1 MPTTT
6 GTTKWYIYGL
16 SANPP
21 TKAHY
26 EIIQTISTKGG
37 NLTCVPSYKH
47 PVKTNL
53 IDFDHRVNMLRTM
66 IGDSLPNVYVSEIER
81 ECRPRTTHELIMCLR
96 SRMQLHET
104 NESFVVV
111 CDAEIMRDILNLNR
125 RHSEELLRSEDIE
138 FCVVLNN
145 NSDNDNDNDNDD
157 DRVSILT
164 HMNSCDQTISFV
176 TIRNTTRSTH
186 FRNDTTNPETYLPQS
201 VCDYIRE
208 NNIVFRV

>member
-37 NLTCVPSYKH
+37 DLTCVPSYKH

-145 NSDNDNDNDNDD
+145 NSDNDD